1 MESANADIG
10 KTTAPEVTAR
20 GSESSDV
27 ALPWLLR
34 KWLQVVDCVSYNLF
48 GGPRCIC
55 LSHIINF
62 QKGGTLL
69 MCLFLMHKSKN
80 TSITAATYT
89 ALHGSYGLCWLLK
102 EHVFPDPKWQV
113 NITVGSAVCVFSCV
127 LGPYWYIA
135 YRAVVGQAHRTPLE
149 LCGAII
155 VYALGLS
162 LMMGSDCQKY
172 FVLKKQRGLIT
183 DGFFARVRHPNY
195 LGEMMLYG
203 AFAYVSNDTGSWAI
217 LGLIWSGVFLP
228 YMLRKEA
235 RMSRHA
241 GWAAYRA
248 RTGML
253 IPCFTAKQ

>member
-1 MESANADIG
+1 
-10 KTTAPEVTAR
+10 
-20 GSESSDV
+20 
-27 ALPWLLR
+27 
-34 KWLQVVDCVSYNLF
+34 
-48 GGPRCIC
+48 
-55 LSHIINF
+55 
-62 QKGGTLL
+62 
-69 MCLFLMHKSKN
+69 
-80 TSITAATYT
+80 
-89 ALHGSYGLCWLLK
+89 
-102 EHVFPDPKWQV
+102 
-113 NITVGSAVCVFSCV
+113 
-127 LGPYWYIA
+127 
-135 YRAVVGQAHRTPLE
+135 
-149 LCGAII
+149 
-155 VYALGLS
+155 
-162 LMMGSDCQKY
+162 MMGSDCQKY